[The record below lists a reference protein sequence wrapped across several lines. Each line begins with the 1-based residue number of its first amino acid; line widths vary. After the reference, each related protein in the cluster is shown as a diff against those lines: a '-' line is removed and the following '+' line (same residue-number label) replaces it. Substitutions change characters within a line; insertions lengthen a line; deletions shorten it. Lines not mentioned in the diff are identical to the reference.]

1 MIFVIQKFDCVQSM
15 GTNRYYIV
23 GAFTEGRTWRNCKGI
38 VQHDPEGRS
47 AKKGFFSGIEGHLK
61 HFNRSVWSF
70 RRVSAHLE
78 TLYPKCTLHIRKEKK
93 KSNIS
98 KKIIRK

>member
-15 GTNRYYIV
+15 GTNRYCVV
-23 GAFTEGRTWRNCKGI
+23 GAYTEGRTWRNCRGI

-47 AKKGFFSGIEGHLK
+47 AKKGFFSGIESHLK

-70 RRVSAHLE
+70 QRLSEHLE
-78 TLYPKCTLHIRKEKK
+78 LSKHTLVLKEKRT
-93 KSNIS
+93 S
-98 KKIIRK
+98 KKKLIR